1 MSIKMDEQE
10 LLSKLIGMTETQGVE
25 LIKSEGYVSRV
36 TNIDGKPYMIT
47 HDFRTD
53 RINLQLETELTG
65 NHGPREAR
73 IIKANLG

>member
-1 MSIKMDEQE
+1 MKTVDSE
-10 LLSKLIGMTETQGVE
+10 LLERLIGMTQREGE
-25 LIKSEGYVSRV
+25 ALIKSEGYVSRV
-36 TNIDGKPYMIT
+36 TSIDNKPYMIT

-53 RINLQLETELTG
+53 RINLELETDLTS